1 MDVHRLSA
9 KLNDVSEDGFIR
21 YLKGEFAAMDTAKH
35 GTLSLLQFEKLLTFL
50 GYDGEMK
57 PETIFE
63 KGNVD
68 LKEGI
73 TVEEYCK
80 IMSKFPDV
88 KNRTNR
94 LRALFLKFDHSNDGF
109 APKKDVVEEIRKMG
123 VDIDKE
129 ILTKKH
135 FPGHLSARN
144 GDNKGSQ
151 KLHGSQ
157 VKFASLITIVMV

>member
-9 KLNDVSEDGFIR
+9 KLNDVSASEDGFIR

-80 IMSKFPDV
+80 TMSKFPDV

-129 ILTKKH
+129 ILTKV
-135 FPGHLSARN
+135 
-144 GDNKGSQ
+144 DNMDVNKDGKISYQ
-151 KLHGSQ
+151 EYMYT
-157 VKFASLITIVMV
+157 SLKEKQYI

>member
-1 MDVHRLSA
+1 MGQKHSA
-9 KLNDVSEDGFIR
+9 RLNDASVPEDGFKR

-35 GTLSLLQFEKLLTFL
+35 GTLSLHQFEKLLTFL

-57 PETIFE
+57 PETIFH
-63 KGNVD
+63 KGNFD
-68 LKEGI
+68 SKKGI

-80 IMSKFPDV
+80 LMNKFPDV

-123 VDIDKE
+123 VEIDKE
-129 ILTKKH
+129 TLSKVDNMDINKDGKISYQEYVYTSLKEKKY
-135 FPGHLSARN
+135 
-144 GDNKGSQ
+144 
-151 KLHGSQ
+151 
-157 VKFASLITIVMV
+157 I

>member
-1 MDVHRLSA
+1 
-9 KLNDVSEDGFIR
+9 
-21 YLKGEFAAMDTAKH
+21 MDTAKH
-35 GTLSLLQFEKLLTFL
+35 GTLSLHQFEKLLTFL

-57 PETIFE
+57 PETIFH

-68 LKEGI
+68 SKKGI
-73 TVEEYCK
+73 TVEEYSK
-80 IMSKFPDV
+80 LMNKFPDV

-123 VDIDKE
+123 VEIDKE
-129 ILTKKH
+129 TLSKVDNMDVNKDGKISYQEYKH

-157 VKFASLITIVMV
+157 VKFASLMTISHCHGMK